1 MKIITVVTFGLI
13 AAVSAPAF
21 AQNYVRGYTR
31 ANGTYVAP
39 HYQSAPN
46 STKLDNYST
55 QGNNNPYSGQ
65 EGTVDPYRQTQSNPT
80 GSPYNQPRRSSNSQA
95 ASSYDYGN

>member
-1 MKIITVVTFGLI
+1 MNIVAVVTFGLI
-13 AAVSAPAF
+13 VAVSAPAF

-46 STKLDNYST
+46 STKLDNYSS
-55 QGNNNPYSGQ
+55 QGNYNPYTGRA
-65 EGTVDPYRQTQSNPT
+65 GTVDPYRQTQSNPT
-80 GSPYNQPRRSSNSQA
+80 GSPYNPPRRSSNSHVD
-95 ASSYDYGN
+95 SSYDYGN